1 MLNAYGD
8 IHMTKIHSMLLGAA
22 VAFSTIG
29 LAHADPAAVTG
40 TWKLSTGVADAPC
53 TLTLTADDAGGA
65 GPATAAG
72 DCNGTD
78 VTHWKSV
85 GASLQLLS
93 NNDALVAWLKPDG
106 DAFKGKRVEDGRA
119 VALNR

>member
-8 IHMTKIHSMLLGAA
+8 IHMTKYRSLVLGAA
-22 VAFSTIG
+22 VAFATIG

-40 TWKLSTGVADAPC
+40 SWKLSTGIADAPC
-53 TLTLTADDAGGA
+53 TVTLTADEAGNA
-65 GPATAAG
+65 GTAASAG

-78 VTHWKSV
+78 VTHWRSV
-85 GASLQLLS
+85 GSSLQLLS
-93 NNDALVAWLKPDG
+93 NNDSLVAWLKPEG
-106 DAFKGKRVEDGRA
+106 DAYKGKRIEDGRT